1 MKKDLHPKLNDVCFV
16 DAATKS
22 EFLAKSTMSSGEKK
36 TVNGVEY
43 FVVNVQVSSDS
54 HPFFTGEQKHFD
66 TAGRIEKF
74 EKRFSSIGKAK
85 KPAANANSEE
95 KAESKSKKA

>member
-1 MKKDLHPKLNDVCFV
+1 MKKDLHPNLNDVCFV

-22 EFLAKSTMSSGEKK
+22 EFLTKSTMSSDEKR
-36 TVNGVEY
+36 TINGVEY

-85 KPAANANSEE
+85 KPAAKAEE